1 MKRSNDETAG
11 LTRRALLA
19 RATASALTASAAVAA
34 SGCAAVGT
42 RAAALGAP
50 EAVRPLIHNLADPAD
65 AISTGPGS
73 DGGVGESEKPNGMHW
88 TTYNRLL

>member
-34 SGCAAVGT
+34 SGCAAE
-42 RAAALGAP
+42 P
-50 EAVRPLIHNLADPAD
+50 PPIPSNEANLTPWTKSNFLAVL
-65 AISTGPGS
+65 
-73 DGGVGESEKPNGMHW
+73 DGVSQA
-88 TTYNRLL
+88 